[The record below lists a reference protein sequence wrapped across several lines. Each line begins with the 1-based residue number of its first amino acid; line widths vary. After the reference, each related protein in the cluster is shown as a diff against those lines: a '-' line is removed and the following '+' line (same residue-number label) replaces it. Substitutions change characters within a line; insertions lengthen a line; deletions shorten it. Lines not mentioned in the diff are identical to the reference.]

1 MENKLNYTLT
11 CNIAIVLDPD
21 PAADGTITSRELTW
35 FKDGVRA
42 ENVSTRHVVNGTELT
57 IIRAGNF
64 VVGLSLF
71 IIITRTSNS
80 HCTYVRQSIIIPN
93 HTVIK

>member
-80 HCTYVRQSIIIPN
+80 HCTYC
-93 HTVIK
+93 

>member
-11 CNIAIVLDPD
+11 CDITIVPDPD
-21 PAADGTITSRELTW
+21 TDGMITSRKLTW
-35 FKDGVRA
+35 FKDGVRS
-42 ENVSTRHVVNGTELT
+42 ENVSTRHVANGTELT

-80 HCTYVRQSIIIPN
+80 HCNYVRQSIIIPN